1 MGTTDERAGLVVEL
15 AAAAGLVGCTGAPW
29 DGTGEALPTSDYDAW
44 CEQDPAGRWAD
55 LVAVW
60 LAADLI
66 PSAALRKGE
75 DGKVLPALSDTEP
88 VPEATG
94 QRRVVLRL
102 LADVPKGVAPAR
114 DALAAAVRWETPLAA
129 AAGPLD
135 PAGRVAWVLAE
146 DGALGLVHR
155 VALSVLGRH
164 VALSALGRHVASE
177 DRAVADEL
185 LGRTTLTE
193 AVIGGCSGARKEVR
207 PVTIAICQIVVA
219 SSGGMH
225 LHMEALS
232 AEDWGI
238 VVYVEVHLLSA
249 SVFQMAAD
257 ISSRC
262 RLGLTATLVRE
273 DGCEGEVF
281 SRVGLKRF
289 EVRWR
294 DVEARGWI
302 APAVCAEVRVTLNGE
317 ERMAYALAEPE
328 ERYRVGASA

>member
-1 MGTTDERAGLVVEL
+1 MLWPLIVGPTRRCCWRWTRSGDAFALRRYQRQVV
-15 AAAAGLVGCTGAPW
+15 AAFAAAGSGVVVPPCGSGRTLVGIGA
-29 DGTGEALPTSDYDAW
+29 
-44 CEQDPAGRWAD
+44 
-55 LVAVW
+55 V
-60 LAADLI
+60 
-66 PSAALRKGE
+66 
-75 DGKVLPALSDTEP
+75 
-88 VPEATG
+88 
-94 QRRVVLRL
+94 
-102 LADVPKGVAPAR
+102 
-114 DALAAAVRWETPLAA
+114 A
-129 AAGPLD
+129 AAGARTLVLVTNIV
-135 PAGRVAWVLAE
+135 AGRQW
-146 DGALGLVHR
+146 R
-155 VALSVLGRH
+155 
-164 VALSALGRHVASE
+164 
-177 DRAVADEL
+177 DEL

-207 PVTIAICQIVVA
+207 PVTIAICQIVVV

-225 LHMEALS
+225 PHMEALS

-317 ERMAYALAEPE
+317 ERMVDALAEPE